1 MYEKYPGSINDV
13 SQLQFM
19 VEKVKGYRY
28 KNIGFII
35 VLRKLQRNGQDW
47 KKVFRKCRVI

>member
-47 KKVFRKCRVI
+47 KKVFRKL